1 MPARNRTL
9 DQRNTLSGTRFHR
22 IYYNP
27 AQSVSKQ
34 VGTLKTCS
42 DVTGNLTGANPFDL
56 FEQRSEATFLSG
68 SRSDTGGLLNQY
80 SSVPI
85 VDGSALDPNSQY
97 GAIPSGT
104 VNNWGLEILQ
114 RTNVSVAD
122 TSLPTFIGELKDIP
136 SLLKDWHGGL
146 LKQVS
151 KGSLSWRWAVKPFV
165 SDLRKLCEFTANVD
179 RRVKVLETLREKR
192 RIRKRVAL
200 RNREFVTS
208 SSNTAM
214 YSDVAMTLYS
224 QRRVHYTEEVWGSCQ
239 WKLANGVVLPK
250 SAEALR
256 NHAIGLTYGLT
267 SYEALATLWELTP
280 WSWFVDWFAD
290 VGGFIKA
297 YNNTI
302 PCLSSNVCVMQRT
315 VATAICAPFTGLPSW
330 CTLSG
335 TLQKVAIRKRRYVS
349 SPTSFPLLSLP
360 FLDGGKWA
368 VLGALAALKFPD
380 VDLYVRMRAPRAR
393 R

>member
-9 DQRNTLSGTRFHR
+9 DQRNVLSGTRFHR

-27 AQSVSKQ
+27 AKTVTAQ
-34 VGTLKTCS
+34 VGTYKTCS
-42 DVTGNLTGANPFDL
+42 DVTGNPKGANPLDL
-56 FEQRSEATFLSG
+56 YSLTSEATYLSG
-68 SRSDTGGLLNQY
+68 ERSDSGGLLNKYQ
-80 SSVPI
+80 SVPI
-85 VDGSALDPNSQY
+85 VDSSALDPNAQY
-97 GAIPSGT
+97 GTIPSGT

-122 TSLPTFIGELKDIP
+122 ASLPTFIGELKDIP

-146 LKQVS
+146 LRQVS
-151 KGSLSWRWAVKPFV
+151 KGTLSWRWAVKPFV
-165 SDLRKLCEFTANVD
+165 GDLRKLCQFTANVD
-179 RRVKVLETLREKR
+179 RRVKVLQKLREKR

-200 RNREFVTS
+200 RNQEFVTTP
-208 SSNTAM
+208 SNTTM

-239 WKLANGVVLPK
+239 WKLMNGVTLPK

-256 NHAIGLTYGLT
+256 LHAIGLTYGIT
-267 SYEALATLWELTP
+267 TYEALATLWALTP
-280 WSWFVDWFAD
+280 WSWFVDWFANVD
-290 VGGFIKA
+290 GFIKA

-302 PCLSSNVCVMQRT
+302 PCQSSNVCVMQRT
-315 VATAICAPFTGLPSW
+315 VATANYLPLTGLPPWASV
-330 CTLSG
+330 SG
-335 TLQKVAIRKRRYVS
+335 TLQKVATRKRRYVS

-360 FLDGGKWA
+360 FLDAGKWA
-368 VLGALAALKFPD
+368 VLGALVSMRFPD
-380 VDLYVRMRAPRAR
+380 VDLYVRYRTKRTR